1 MAFSPNLSNVLFEN
15 WLIASPLSTNTV
27 STCTGNNFLGGPNVF
42 NWQTKL
48 SNNFHISYPHYK
60 AKMTFKVIRIFNIIM
75 QYKCIFKI
83 YNGNNC

>member
-27 STCTGNNFLGGPNVF
+27 STCSGINFIGGPNVF

-48 SNNFHISYPHYK
+48 SNNIHISYPHYK
-60 AKMTFKVIRIFNIIM
+60 AKITFKVLKLN
-75 QYKCIFKI
+75 YW
-83 YNGNNC
+83 NGNKLMVSSDG